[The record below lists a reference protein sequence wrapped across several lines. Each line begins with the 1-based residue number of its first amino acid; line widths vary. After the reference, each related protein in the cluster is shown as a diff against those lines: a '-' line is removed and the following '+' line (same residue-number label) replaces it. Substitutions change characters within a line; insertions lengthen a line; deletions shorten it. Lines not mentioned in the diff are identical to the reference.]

1 MVTLQPVWA
10 FDPSIAKQGALRGK
24 GRVPLFSPAGG
35 RSHQEQNP
43 ALCLQQAELA
53 CSVFPLKEDTYI
65 PINKLQTIVNYLRA
79 LFSGSRALLFM
90 KPSIKIMYFA
100 CVCLELG
107 KV

>member
-1 MVTLQPVWA
+1 MVTFQPVLA
-10 FDPSIAKQGALRGK
+10 FGPRIAKQGALRGK
-24 GRVPLFSPAGG
+24 GRAPLFSPAGG

-43 ALCLQQAELA
+43 ALCLQRAKLA
-53 CSVFPLKEDTYI
+53 SSIFPLKEDSYI
-65 PINKLQTIVNYLRA
+65 PINKLQTVVNDLRA

-100 CVCLELG
+100 CVSLELG